1 MTIVITG
8 PDDGEV
14 LALGPLTIRVLED
27 GDNTDGRLG
36 LVECTVKPHSDG
48 PPQHVHREH
57 DETFYVLSG
66 AVSFTTGTD
75 TVLARPGM
83 LVTAPPG
90 TPHTFGN
97 PTDEP
102 AVLLGTVT
110 PRHYIDYFR
119 QIAALQ
125 RGPDGIN
132 PRDVAELMSRYATEI
147 VHPGPDDQPR

>member
-8 PDDGEV
+8 PDDGEI
-14 LALGPLTIRVLED
+14 LALGPATIRVLED
-27 GDNTDGRLG
+27 GSHTDGRLG
-36 LVECTVKPHSDG
+36 LLEATVLPRMDG

-66 AVSFTTGTD
+66 AIAFTTGTD
-75 TVLARPGM
+75 TVLARPGT

-102 AVLLGTVT
+102 ATMLCTIT

-119 QIAALQ
+119 EFAALHRD
-125 RGPDGIN
+125 RGGID

-147 VHPGPDDQPR
+147 VHPGLDDQPR

>member
-8 PDDGEV
+8 PDDGEI
-14 LALGPLTIRVLED
+14 LALGPATIRVLED
-27 GDNTDGRLG
+27 GGNTGGRVG
-36 LVECTVKPHSDG
+36 LVEATVLPRSDG

-57 DETFYVLSG
+57 AETFYVMSG
-66 AVSFTTGTD
+66 AIAFTTGAD
-75 TVLARPGM
+75 TVLARPGT

-102 AVLLGTVT
+102 AVMLCTVT

-119 QIAALQ
+119 EFAALHRE
-125 RGPDGIN
+125 RGRID
-132 PRDVAELMSRYATEI
+132 PRDVAELMSRYATDI
-147 VHPGPDDQPR
+147 VT